1 MTKSPHGQLSERT
14 DKAGNFIRD
23 WISSNVYNVPGMAD
37 LPREIER
44 LAAQI
49 TSDAR
54 LAEISGGDLARA
66 VGDIDD
72 YLTGAYENLT
82 PGPVNTGTA

>member
-1 MTKSPHGQLSERT
+1 MNKSPHGQLSERT
-14 DKAGNFIRD
+14 DKAGNFIRE

-37 LPREIER
+37 LPREVER

-54 LAEISGGDLARA
+54 LAGISGGDLARA

-72 YLTGAYENLT
+72 FLTGAYENLT
-82 PGPVNTGTA
+82 LGPVSTGTV

>member
-14 DKAGNFIRD
+14 DKAGNFIRE
-23 WISSNVYNVPGMAD
+23 WISSNVYNVPGLTD
-37 LPREIER
+37 LPREVER

-54 LAEISGGDLARA
+54 LAGISGGDLDRA

-72 YLTGAYENLT
+72 YLTGAYENLL
-82 PGPVNTGTA
+82 PGQVEAGVA